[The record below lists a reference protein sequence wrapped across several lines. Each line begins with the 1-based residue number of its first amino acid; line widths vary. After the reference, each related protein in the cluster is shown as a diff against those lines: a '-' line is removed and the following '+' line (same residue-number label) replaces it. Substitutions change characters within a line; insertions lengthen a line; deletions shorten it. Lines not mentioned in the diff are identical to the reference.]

1 MQFGT
6 EIYTAVDKFM
16 LMYKYI
22 KSRQV
27 IEQTGKQ
34 TDRDERKVLMPYRIR
49 ARAPTE
55 TPIERIFE
63 KVMRRKMTSQ
73 ERIYFHL
80 KRIIKPPRRLNAN
93 GQSRAA

>member
-1 MQFGT
+1 M
-6 EIYTAVDKFM
+6 
-16 LMYKYI
+16 
-22 KSRQV
+22 SH
-27 IEQTGKQ
+27 
-34 TDRDERKVLMPYRIR
+34 RIR
-49 ARAPTE
+49 TYAPTE

-80 KRIIKPPRRLNAN
+80 KRRIKPPPRVSVS

>member
-1 MQFGT
+1 MSHRT
-6 EIYTAVDKFM
+6 
-16 LMYKYI
+16 
-22 KSRQV
+22 
-27 IEQTGKQ
+27 
-34 TDRDERKVLMPYRIR
+34 R
-49 ARAPTE
+49 ARAPAE

-80 KRIIKPPRRLNAN
+80 KRKIKAPPRVSAN